1 MIKSTIK
8 SPESEEEQQC
18 ETDLVFLLNCY
29 KSREESAHSIRE
41 FYGKFNEN
49 RLKFPNF
56 DTLQKKILYFSDEF
70 IFHDRVV
77 SMTEDEIS
85 SKYMNS
91 KTNTMV
97 KKQLLSKFVNNIFKI
112 NSVFINKLNHGNYD
126 EDVLRSGEYG
136 IVSNLFRENAL
147 SILKEENL
155 NIFKLMNFII
165 KTSRAKLQNE
175 IKKLKS
181 VFLSNQTKTL
191 FETKN
196 SAQTE
201 SEPKKNINSPL
212 RKKNNS
218 RKKSKS
224 QKKVGNSLL
233 EQTFKV
239 DAFQFLDSVRR
250 KYIMPNS
257 LNLPMSTKKNGKLIV
272 NQNLSSNSKVK
283 SNKKQKSIVQMPIV
297 YNILQISDLKT
308 SIHLSENPNE
318 LITEKFERMFTELMK
333 ANSGTSQTLK
343 KYHEDFMKHIERKK
357 INFNERSFLGVR
369 NESVELKQ
377 DKPKSEAKIED
388 QRKDKFFGNRRSTS
402 VTKN

>member
-1 MIKSTIK
+1 MIKPTIK

-56 DTLQKKILYFSDEF
+56 DTLQKKIHYFSDEF
-70 IFHDRVV
+70 SFNDRVV

-85 SKYMNS
+85 SKYLNS
-91 KTNTMV
+91 KANTVV

-126 EDVLRSGEYG
+126 EDLLRSGEYG

-175 IKKLKS
+175 IKKLKL

-191 FETKN
+191 FEAKPP
-196 SAQTE
+196 AQTE
-201 SEPKKNINSPL
+201 SETKKNINSPL

-224 QKKVGNSLL
+224 QKKVGNSLM
-233 EQTFKV
+233 EQAFKV

-250 KYIMPNS
+250 KYIVPNS

-272 NQNLSSNSKVK
+272 NQNPNSNSKVK

-333 ANSGTSQTLK
+333 ANSGTNQTLK

-357 INFNERSFLGVR
+357 INFNERTFLGVR
-369 NESVELKQ
+369 NESFELKQ
-377 DKPKSEAKIED
+377 DKSKSEAKIED
-388 QRKDKFFGNRRSTS
+388 QMKDKFLGNRRSAS

>member
-1 MIKSTIK
+1 MIKPTLK
-8 SPESEEEQQC
+8 SSESEEEHQC

-29 KSREESAHSIRE
+29 KSREESAQSIRE

-56 DTLQKKILYFSDEF
+56 ETLQKKILYFSDEF
-70 IFHDRVV
+70 SFHDRVV

-85 SKYMNS
+85 AKYLNS
-91 KTNTMV
+91 KANTVV

-112 NSVFINKLNHGNYD
+112 NSGFINKLNHGNYD
-126 EDVLRSGEYG
+126 EDLLRSGEYG

-191 FETKN
+191 FETKPLV
-196 SAQTE
+196 QPE
-201 SEPKKNINSPL
+201 SEIKRNMNSPI

-224 QKKVGNSLL
+224 QKKVGNSLM

-250 KYIMPNS
+250 KYIVPNS
-257 LNLPMSTKKNGKLIV
+257 LNLPMSTKKNGKLTV
-272 NQNLSSNSKVK
+272 NQNPNSNSKVK

-357 INFNERSFLGVR
+357 IIFSERPFLGVR

-377 DKPKSEAKIED
+377 EKPKSEAKIEE
-388 QRKDKFFGNRRSTS
+388 QMKDKFLGNRRSVS